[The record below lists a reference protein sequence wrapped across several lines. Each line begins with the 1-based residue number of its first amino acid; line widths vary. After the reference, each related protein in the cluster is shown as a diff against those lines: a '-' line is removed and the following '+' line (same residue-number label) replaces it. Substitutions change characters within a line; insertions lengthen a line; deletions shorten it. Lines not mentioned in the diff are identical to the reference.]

1 MITQEM
7 IVSSADWVSVSSGGA
22 EYMIQNTG
30 TNRVLIKASGLKPTD
45 ETGSVVL
52 LPFQVMSSK
61 ILTGDIWVK
70 ATEMGGTKITFGA

>member
-7 IVSSADWVSVSSGGA
+7 IVSSADWVSVSGGGA
-22 EYMIQNTG
+22 DYMIQNTG
-30 TNRVLIKASGLKPTD
+30 TSRVLIKASGVKPTND
-45 ETGSVVL
+45 TGSVVL

-70 ATEMGGTKITFGA
+70 ATAMGDTKITFGA

>member
-22 EYMIQNTG
+22 DYMIQNTG
-30 TNRVLIKASGLKPTD
+30 TNRVLIKASGIKPTD
-45 ETGSVVL
+45 EIGSVVL

-70 ATEMGGTKITFGA
+70 ATELGGTKITFGA